1 MMRSLIIYR
10 TNNSHGK
17 RDASHVFVP
26 EAAAFAEAHGT
37 EARDCLGYSVK
48 RGLRARWNRRW
59 RMGRD
64 LKARASR
71 GYEMVAFFG
80 HGTWKGSFLG
90 WNRATARRLAKL
102 LAACCVPSV
111 RVVLYACSTAEN
123 QLKDRKHG
131 QLATGCEGGFA
142 DVLRDEMDRA
152 GFAGFRIDAHKT
164 PGHATR
170 NPYVVRFTRNDTRWI
185 VHPDRDRPRWH
196 AWRAALNGSF
206 RLRFPTKTIAEV
218 AKEIDRCL
226 A

>member
-1 MMRSLIIYR
+1 MRTLIIYR
-10 TNNSHGK
+10 TNDSPGK
-17 RDASHVFVP
+17 RDASCVFVP
-26 EAAAFAEAHGT
+26 EAAAFAKIHGV
-37 EARDCLGYSVK
+37 EARDILGYEVK

-64 LKARASR
+64 LRKRAGR

-80 HGTWKGSFLG
+80 HGTWRGSFLG

-102 LAACCVPSV
+102 LAGCCVPSV

-123 QLKDRKHG
+123 QIRDRQHD

-142 DVLRDEMDRA
+142 DTLRDEMDRV

-164 PGHATR
+164 PGHATY
-170 NPYVVRFTRNDTRWI
+170 NPYVVRFTRSATRWL
-185 VHPDRDRPRWH
+185 VHPDIDRPRWQ
-196 AWRAALNGSF
+196 AWHQALRGSL
-206 RLRFPTKTIAEV
+206 RLRFPAMTIAEV
-218 AKEIDRCL
+218 AVELDKCR